1 MKLLDFFKN
10 ESHAPQTKIV
20 FMALVSGL
28 ANGYLLTIIN
38 GAAEAV
44 NKSEDIQV
52 NNFFLFL
59 LDLILLIYTKQYSL
73 KQGTVAA
80 EDAINRVR
88 LRVTNKLRNTELPFI
103 EMTGHA
109 KIYTRITQDT
119 SLISE
124 SAIILINACQQVIV
138 VFICLLYIAWLSIP
152 GFVVTLF
159 VLGISVLMYLY
170 NSKHIS
176 TQLHEASNKESD
188 FFNGIK
194 SILIGFK
201 EIKIN
206 RKKNDALFEYIKD
219 ISKETNEIKVAT
231 GLHFVIELMFA
242 QTSFYILCA
251 AIVFILPAISPTQ
264 TDQVLGITI
273 AILFLFGPLSMVVSA
288 FPLFVRANVAVENIY
303 QLEHEIDL
311 SSKKQDLTD
320 IKAPVFKSL
329 EFNEVSFFYPH
340 QHDQNATFGVG
351 PLSFKLNK
359 GDTLFIVGGNGSG
372 KSTLL
377 KLITGLYYPLTGNI
391 YLNNK
396 PLEAD
401 DYVDYRELYSTIF
414 TDFHLFDRLYGIED
428 IDSQRVDQFLETMGL
443 EKKTTFKNNGFS
455 NTELSTGQKKR
466 LAYIASVLEDK
477 QIYIFDEWAAD
488 QDPEFRQYFYEVLL
502 KDLKAKGKTV
512 IAVSHDDRY
521 FYAADRVIKIE
532 YGKIIES

>member
-159 VLGISVLMYLY
+159 VLGISVLCVHDP
-170 NSKHIS
+170 KP
-176 TQLHEASNKESD
+176 
-188 FFNGIK
+188 
-194 SILIGFK
+194 
-201 EIKIN
+201 
-206 RKKNDALFEYIKD
+206 
-219 ISKETNEIKVAT
+219 KV
-231 GLHFVIELMFA
+231 EL
-242 QTSFYILCA
+242 
-251 AIVFILPAISPTQ
+251 
-264 TDQVLGITI
+264 
-273 AILFLFGPLSMVVSA
+273 
-288 FPLFVRANVAVENIY
+288 
-303 QLEHEIDL
+303 
-311 SSKKQDLTD
+311 
-320 IKAPVFKSL
+320 
-329 EFNEVSFFYPH
+329 
-340 QHDQNATFGVG
+340 
-351 PLSFKLNK
+351 
-359 GDTLFIVGGNGSG
+359 
-372 KSTLL
+372 
-377 KLITGLYYPLTGNI
+377 
-391 YLNNK
+391 
-396 PLEAD
+396 
-401 DYVDYRELYSTIF
+401 
-414 TDFHLFDRLYGIED
+414 
-428 IDSQRVDQFLETMGL
+428 
-443 EKKTTFKNNGFS
+443 
-455 NTELSTGQKKR
+455 
-466 LAYIASVLEDK
+466 
-477 QIYIFDEWAAD
+477 
-488 QDPEFRQYFYEVLL
+488 
-502 KDLKAKGKTV
+502 
-512 IAVSHDDRY
+512 
-521 FYAADRVIKIE
+521 
-532 YGKIIES
+532 